1 MKIKEKGLS
10 GKGAAIRKENMV
22 NKKGGFNAF
31 RLGAETDGKVPL
43 SFLIFD
49 QGNADTGCTGRNQS
63 TTERNLSGLYGLQTP
78 HYTGCGEWGGQSERG
93 RDSVCVWDNVEIR
106 C

>member
-43 SFLIFD
+43 SSLIFA
-49 QGNADTGCTGRNQS
+49 QRNADTCYTGRNQS

-78 HYTGCGEWGGQSERG
+78 HYAGCGEWGGQSERG
-93 RDSVCVWDNVEIR
+93 GYSVCVWYNVEIR